1 MIMFHIQTSI
11 KVITREEDNMK
22 KYTINSVMADLKGA
36 INVQGKTVFVEGQV
50 GIAGWGKLDFLK
62 SNGYTII
69 NKIKA

>member
-1 MIMFHIQTSI
+1 
-11 KVITREEDNMK
+11 
-22 KYTINSVMADLKGA
+22 MADLKGA